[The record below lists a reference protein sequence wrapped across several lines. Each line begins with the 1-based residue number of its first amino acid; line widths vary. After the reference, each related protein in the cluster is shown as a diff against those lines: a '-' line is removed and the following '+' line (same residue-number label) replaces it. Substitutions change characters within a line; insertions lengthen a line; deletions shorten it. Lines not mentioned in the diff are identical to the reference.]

1 MDILRRLIDNSSEP
15 LLVLD
20 AAGLLIHANSQAI
33 SLLRSYNLEPG
44 NPPGFSLK
52 PHEFSII
59 TIFGDEGKPLTL
71 ALYHFETLF
80 EGNPIKIVLVV
91 RERDKLLYK
100 LMGIESSTGTMQK
113 VFQNNQDIK
122 AVQSQFCAAASH
134 ELRTPLATIRES
146 VALVHDGIIG
156 SISDKQKGVLATA
169 IRNCDK
175 IKDLITKMLDMAY
188 INAGMYE
195 LNPVEVNLMELITS
209 CFDEWLP
216 RCQLAK
222 RQLLLELPE
231 QLPTVRCDPDS
242 IRTVLNNLIDN
253 ACKYTMEKGVIK
265 LKARKTSDAFVA
277 VSVEDN
283 GIGIPEMYHEAI
295 FNPFIQVKDERVPTN
310 KFGVGLGL
318 SIVQNFVRLNRG
330 IITLISSPDK
340 GSCFTFTL
348 PIFRAVRLYKIL
360 IVDDNIENL
369 KWMEYSLRMVN
380 ENLEVRTTSSGID
393 ALLLVGKNLPDLI
406 ILDVHLPEIDG
417 HNIVSAIRKKQKD
430 ISTIPKILLI
440 SADVEALKR
449 IDVEKSDDFL
459 TKPFSTEQL
468 VSKVEKL
475 LGIGGHDDRYKSD
488 NTGG

>member
-1 MDILRRLIDNSSEP
+1 MDILRQMIDNSSEP
-15 LLVLD
+15 AFVLD
-20 AAGLLIHANSQAI
+20 ATGLFIHANSQAI
-33 SLLRSYNLEPG
+33 SLLRGYNLESGKPV
-44 NPPGFSLK
+44 GFSLK
-52 PHEFSII
+52 PHEPTII
-59 TIFGDEGKPLTL
+59 TIFGEDDKPVTL
-71 ALYHFETLF
+71 ALCHFDTLF
-80 EGNPIKIVLVV
+80 ENNQIKIVLIK
-91 RERDKLLYK
+91 EMKQLPCK
-100 LMGIESSTGTMQK
+100 LMGIESCPESFQK
-113 VFQNNQDIK
+113 VLQNSQDIK
-122 AVQSQFCAAASH
+122 AIQSQFCAAASH
-134 ELRTPLATIRES
+134 ELRTPLCTIRES
-146 VALVHDGIIG
+146 VALVHDEVVG
-156 SISDKQKGVLATA
+156 SLSDKQKETLAIA
-169 IRNCDK
+169 IRNCDRMR
-175 IKDLITKMLDMAY
+175 DLITKMLDMAH

-195 LNPVEVNLMELITS
+195 LNRIEVNLIELITR

-231 QLPTVRCDPDS
+231 ELPTVRCDPDS

-253 ACKYTMEKGVIK
+253 ACKYTMENGVIK
-265 LKARKTSDAFVA
+265 VKARKTSDAFVA

-283 GIGIPEMYHEAI
+283 GIGIPKAYHEAI
-295 FNPFIQVKDERVPTN
+295 FDPFIQVKDEMAPTN
-310 KFGVGLGL
+310 TFGVGLGL

-330 IITLISSPDK
+330 IVTLTSIPGK

-348 PIFRAVRLYKIL
+348 PIFRTTRLYKIL

-393 ALLLVGKNLPDLI
+393 ALLLVGKILPDLV
-406 ILDVHLPEIDG
+406 ILDVHLPEING
-417 HNIVSAIRKKQKD
+417 HNIVSSIRKKQKD

-440 SADVEALKR
+440 SADPEAIKR
-449 IDVEKSDDFL
+449 TDVEKSDDSL
-459 TKPFSTEQL
+459 AKPFSTEQL